1 MQARHAK
8 TATTAKTDKSS
19 RMASVKVGV
28 YSNSLE
34 GVSVAN
40 GHAKPLQQEPR
51 TVILSEQQVELL
63 QNNAGP
69 TAGLVTVPVT
79 KELTKDKVFECAEE
93 SLFYSQCIEGMVFR
107 R

>member
-8 TATTAKTDKSS
+8 TATTAKTDKTS

-28 YSNSLE
+28 YSNSLK

-40 GHAKPLQQEPR
+40 GHAKPLQQESR

-63 QNNAGP
+63 QNNAVP
-69 TAGLVTVPVT
+69 TAGLVTVPV
-79 KELTKDKVFECAEE
+79 TKDKVFECAEE